1 MTPDSFGDRIAASS
15 GATLAVSDGSAV
27 IATAS
32 SDTDSGTPLRSTM
45 SPREACRTNGLVFS
59 FVAASAYES
68 GSTPCN
74 RISRPANSDSTNAI
88 TPSVIRSRNVGRPS
102 FNVRGGR
109 LTFGFRTGGRRFC
122 GGLFR
127 GAAAFFPTAFLAAAF
142 FSGRPSGPYGEAP
155 AAPHS
160 PRSLPAAGWAQPS
173 WPPSA
178 AHHRA
183 HDVRVCTLRSACTRR
198 RRLALAARSGATA
211 FCSGGTAG
219 LSLAGRGAPLRLTAT
234 SAWRLVAPSLRHPII
249 PRWSWC
255 SLLSPAAWWC
265 PPAACW
271 CWCSAC
277 WSPFQRAAW
286 WCRRAASSYRRAA
299 S

>member
-88 TPSVIRSRNVGRPS
+88 TPSVNRSRNVGRPN

-109 LTFGFRTGGRRFC
+109 LTRAFRTGGRRFC

-127 GAAAFFPTAFLAAAF
+127 GAAAFFPTAFLAAA
-142 FSGRPSGPYGEAP
+142 SQRPPIRTCTRRGAGRPSLAARLPRPRAGLAAFRGPRRPPSRRAP
-155 AAPHS
+155 AA
-160 PRSLPAAGWAQPS
+160 RAAPTWA
-173 WPPSA
+173 
-178 AHHRA
+178 
-183 HDVRVCTLRSACTRR
+183 C
-198 RRLALAARSGATA
+198 
-211 FCSGGTAG
+211 
-219 LSLAGRGAPLRLTAT
+219 APLRPRPCQRRA
-234 SAWRLVAPSLRHPII
+234 SAAIR
-249 PRWSWC
+249 
-255 SLLSPAAWWC
+255 
-265 PPAACW
+265 
-271 CWCSAC
+271 
-277 WSPFQRAAW
+277 RAAW
-286 WCRRAASSYRRAA
+286 LLLKRSDRFL
-299 S
+299 